1 MKRPWSWSW
10 LNSTNTKLPR
20 PIRTPKFQV
29 LHKIHNYKP
38 TPNKYWTNSQN
49 KYWGA
54 AFTVF
59 CICVCVSV
67 FVLVASKLQ
76 PQLNICALQIEIVR
90 YSSFRGI
97 IQCGPLLITFGL
109 TFDQVKESFFH
120 KFGLI
125 FDQRAKWGQLN
136 PGTFLWRGEFVHSQ
150 TRDLK
155 VEPFCAMSLLLLT
168 LNFVDEIDK
177 NFCNK
182 INSYF

>member
-1 MKRPWSWSW
+1 MPLLIFQTPRLNSRKTNFLLKLIHKCSLWVCNQIWYTMESLWTIAMVMKRPWSWSW

-76 PQLNICALQIEIVR
+76 PELNIYVHCRLKEIPQNCEIFILPWDYTVW
-90 YSSFRGI
+90 
-97 IQCGPLLITFGL
+97 PA
-109 TFDQVKESFFH
+109 FDNIWTNIWS
-120 KFGLI
+120 
-125 FDQRAKWGQLN
+125 R
-136 PGTFLWRGEFVHSQ
+136 
-150 TRDLK
+150 
-155 VEPFCAMSLLLLT
+155 
-168 LNFVDEIDK
+168 
-177 NFCNK
+177 
-182 INSYF
+182 